1 MPIDLVAVQGLW
13 PFLSRI
19 PGVIALLGRWY
30 FTAER
35 LAGMVYV
42 DLYPRH
48 EPARVDLGPV
58 ATFQLHLQLMNLSP
72 FELELDRANFHFSCG
87 GVRVDAHILK
97 KLKVRSGASQ
107 SLFISGAIPDGA
119 ADQIALVFK
128 GNDISLD
135 GNIEF
140 NCAVR
145 SFPKTV
151 GSLSGIQARV
161 VNEHLRARRT
171 ERSDA

>member
-1 MPIDLVAVQGLW
+1 MPIDLVTVQGLW

-19 PGVIALLGRWY
+19 PGLVAFLGRWY
-30 FTAER
+30 FSAER

-58 ATFQLHLQLMNLSP
+58 ATFQLHVQLMNLTP
-72 FELELDRANFHFSCG
+72 FELELDRANFHFWCG
-87 GVRVDAHILK
+87 GVRLDAQILK

-107 SLFISGAIPDGA
+107 SLFLSGTIPDGA
-119 ADQIALVFK
+119 ADQIAVVFR
-128 GNDISLD
+128 GNDAHLD

-145 SFPKTV
+145 SFAKMV
-151 GSLSGIQARV
+151 GALSGIQARF
-161 VNEHLRARRT
+161 VNDHLRVRRSGA
-171 ERSDA
+171 E